1 MDSDRLWDLFVA
13 VFGIVVGEMFRA
25 AREQAREKAS
35 EKAGK
40 HFRKRP

>member
-1 MDSDRLWDLFVA
+1 MDSNRLWDLFVT

-25 AREQAREKAS
+25 VRKQAREKAS